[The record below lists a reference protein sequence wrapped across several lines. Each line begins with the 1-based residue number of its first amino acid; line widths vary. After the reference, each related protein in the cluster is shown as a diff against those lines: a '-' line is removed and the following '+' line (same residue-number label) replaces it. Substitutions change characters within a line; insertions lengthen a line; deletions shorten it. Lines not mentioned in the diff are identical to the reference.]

1 MDRASE
7 FADRPARAERAFE
20 GIAARIRG
28 DVAAGLLKPG
38 DKLPPE
44 RDLARQFQVGRNA
57 VREALRDL
65 EGKGILR
72 LEQGRS
78 GGAFVRPANASRV
91 THALVDMIDIGSIGV
106 GDLTEARVLFM
117 DLVVGLACER
127 ATEADF
133 ERLERNVD
141 ETEEFTRAGLIRERT
156 DRLGQFYT
164 LLAEATGNTVLAI
177 VATSLSSI
185 VRRILDQV
193 PDSRRSMLMTTVPSR
208 RRFMRHLR
216 ARDAERARRELDDH
230 LVRLHRSLVDFAAG
244 LERERRRQVKPAGKG
259 RDSVAP
265 RKAPAARGGSIERKS
280 LAARKAPV
288 TRKTPAPGSS
298 PPASRTS
305 SRKKSR

>member
-1 MDRASE
+1 MDGVSE
-7 FADRPARAERAFE
+7 FADRPAKAGRAFE

-91 THALVDMIDIGSIGV
+91 THALVDMIDIGSVTV
-106 GDLTEARVLFM
+106 GDPNDGGGAVI

-133 ERLERNVD
+133 DRLERNVD

-156 DRLGQFYT
+156 ERLGQFYT
-164 LLAEATGNTVLAI
+164 LLAEATGNVVLAI
-177 VATSLSSI
+177 LATSLSSI

-193 PDSRRSMLMTTVPSR
+193 PDSGRSMLMTTVPSR

-230 LVRLHRSLVDFAAG
+230 LRRLHRSLVEFAAE
-244 LERERRRQVKPAGKG
+244 LEGARRNATAKPAAGK
-259 RDSVAP
+259 
-265 RKAPAARGGSIERKS
+265 
-280 LAARKAPV
+280 ARKRP
-288 TRKTPAPGSS
+288 
-298 PPASRTS
+298 
-305 SRKKSR
+305 